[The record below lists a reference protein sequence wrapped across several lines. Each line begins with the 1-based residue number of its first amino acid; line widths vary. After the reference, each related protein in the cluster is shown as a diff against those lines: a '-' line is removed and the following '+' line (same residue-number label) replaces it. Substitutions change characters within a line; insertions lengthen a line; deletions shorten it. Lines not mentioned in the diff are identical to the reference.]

1 MRRAMRYG
9 PSSPRQRPHDG
20 GGPSHNPATSSV
32 RATAKR
38 YGYEAGPD
46 AFSTEVSKP
55 RHLQAQRHRV
65 VADLDRVSDVARQMR
80 QAGLVPLAVAL
91 LGGVAVRDSHGRRV
105 PVHHRVQV
113 GDALG
118 QAEQ

>member
-1 MRRAMRYG
+1 MRSAPKCR
-9 PSSPRQRPHDG
+9 S
-20 GGPSHNPATSSV
+20 PATCRRSGTGSS
-32 RATAKR
+32 
-38 YGYEAGPD
+38 
-46 AFSTEVSKP
+46 
-55 RHLQAQRHRV
+55 LN
-65 VADLDRVSDVARQMR
+65 LDRVSDVARQMR

-118 QAEQ
+118 QLNSERSPGSTFRRLG